1 MRGIS
6 PCVLQYTCCWM
17 SVSTK
22 FRPHEH
28 TWKDWKHWTAKDGNS
43 GMPCLSCTSDVPD
56 FTSFIWT
63 ASEPQKRFSRPA
75 TADLHVNVK
84 WIPCHHG
91 TARPQV
97 ADRGDGLQIW
107 RVGADI
113 LNKQSRTVDR
123 DGLQLVSWGGGLT
136 TPHHKKWIC
145 C

>member
-1 MRGIS
+1 VYCSTPAVECLYQQSFVRINTHGKIGNIG
-6 PCVLQYTCCWM
+6 LQRMATQECLAYLVRQT
-17 SVSTK
+17 SQ
-22 FRPHEH
+22 
-28 TWKDWKHWTAKDGNS
+28 TW
-43 GMPCLSCTSDVPD
+43 
-56 FTSFIWT
+56 
-63 ASEPQKRFSRPA
+63 FSRPA
-75 TADLHVNVK
+75 TADLHVK

-136 TPHHKKWIC
+136 TPHHKKYL
-145 C
+145 